1 VKKQI
6 TEKHF
11 GKNRSLLKKQAL
23 FDTGFQKYEDH
34 KKNYAFVDYAGL
46 VESETS
52 LSEPQWISAESGQTL
67 DIFFVGEKEGQKVDL
82 QTKYVR
88 SVDLARFEGLLVY
101 FFVPCYFFFSFFLCT
116 GFFRVLANSPN
127 LWPIISSVI
136 LTERKDFPV

>member
-1 VKKQI
+1 MR
-6 TEKHF
+6 
-11 GKNRSLLKKQAL
+11 GLLKVRPL
-23 FDTGFQKYEDH
+23 CPNPNGFQQ
-34 KKNYAFVDYAGL
+34 
-46 VESETS
+46 S
-52 LSEPQWISAESGQTL
+52 LDKLLTF
-67 DIFFVGEKEGQKVDL
+67 FFVGEKESQKVDL
-82 QTKYVR
+82 QTRYVR